1 MALIRE
7 IQCFTDSLKTHHSSK
22 CMLDGLG
29 LADQNTD
36 NSDRVVLIA
45 HCPTLA

>member
-7 IQCFTDSLKTHHSSK
+7 IQCFTESLKTHHSSK

-29 LADQNTD
+29 LADQNTG

-45 HCPTLA
+45 HHPTLA